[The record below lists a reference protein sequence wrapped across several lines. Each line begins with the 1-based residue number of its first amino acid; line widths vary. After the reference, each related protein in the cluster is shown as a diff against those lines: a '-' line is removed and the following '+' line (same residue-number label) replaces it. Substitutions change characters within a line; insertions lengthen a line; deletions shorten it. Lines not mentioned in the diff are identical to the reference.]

1 MTGEGEKKSNINI
14 SFCGKKTG
22 LFPTLHAVIGLR
34 LVLIKRLYAGLNR
47 AAMEQM
53 ATRDWRKKKDR
64 GGKSLL
70 VECTC
75 ALTFNEDIKAGKHY
89 GLPLQLAHK
98 TQML

>member
-1 MTGEGEKKSNINI
+1 MEKKP
-14 SFCGKKTG
+14 G

-47 AAMEQM
+47 AAMEPGEILGKERQ
-53 ATRDWRKKKDR
+53 RR
-64 GGKSLL
+64 KSLL